1 MSAAQSDL
9 LAAALDVFR
18 TQGYAGTTLEQIA
31 AEAHLDV
38 GAVRAQYADK
48 GSLFAALLAS
58 YSPLRDLE
66 AALDGV
72 QGDTADDLL
81 RDAMRRLIR
90 AIQDNKRF
98 LELAALDVQANNGAF
113 LASLSTKLFPRATVF
128 LERLKATG
136 QLRPVSDVIL
146 SRALVAMLMGF
157 VLSEQAM
164 PQVARVA
171 MRMFPQRA
179 WIDGMVDLMLY
190 GILEDD
196 AR

>member
-1 MSAAQSDL
+1 MSTAQSDL
-9 LAAALDVFR
+9 LVAALDVFR
-18 TQGYAGTTLEQIA
+18 TQGYAATSLEQIA
-31 AEAHLDV
+31 AEAHLDA

-48 GSLFAALLAS
+48 GSLFAALLAA
-58 YSPLRDLE
+58 YSPLHDLE
-66 AALDGV
+66 AALDSV
-72 QGDTADDLL
+72 QGETAEDIL

-98 LELAALDVQANNGAF
+98 MELAALDVQANNGAF
-113 LASLSTKLFPRATVF
+113 LASLGTKLFPRATAF

-146 SRALVAMLMGF
+146 SRVLVAMLMGF

>member
-1 MSAAQSDL
+1 L
-9 LAAALDVFR
+9 LTAALDVFR
-18 TQGYAGTTLEQIA
+18 SQGYAGTTLEQIA
-31 AEAHLDV
+31 QEARLDV
-38 GAVRAQYADK
+38 GAVQAQYADK
-48 GSLFAALLAS
+48 NSLFAALLNT
-58 YSPLRDLE
+58 YSPLPDLE
-66 AALDGV
+66 AALDAV
-72 QGDTADDLL
+72 QGETADEIL
-81 RDAMRRLIR
+81 RDAMRRIIR

-98 LELAALDVQANNGAF
+98 MELAALDVQANDGAF
-113 LASLSTKLFPRATVF
+113 LASLSTKLFPRAAAL

-146 SRALVAMLMGF
+146 SRTLAAMLMGF

>member
-31 AEAHLDV
+31 AEVHLDV
-38 GAVRAQYADK
+38 SAVRAQYADK
-48 GSLFAALLAS
+48 GSLFAALLAR
-58 YSPLRDLE
+58 YSPLHDLE

-98 LELAALDVQANNGAF
+98 LELAALDVQANHGAF

>member
-1 MSAAQSDL
+1 MSTAQSDL
-9 LAAALDVFR
+9 LVAALDVFR
-18 TQGYAGTTLEQIA
+18 TQGYAATTLEQVA
-31 AEAHLDV
+31 QEARLDV

-48 GSLFAALLAS
+48 GSLFAALLAN
-58 YSPLRDLE
+58 YSPLHDLE

-72 QGDTADDLL
+72 QGDTADDIV
-81 RDAMRRLIR
+81 RDAMRRIIR

-98 LELAALDVQANNGAF
+98 MELAALDVQANNGAF
-113 LASLSTKLFPRATVF
+113 LASLSTKLFPRATAF

-146 SRALVAMLMGF
+146 SRTLVALLMGF
-157 VLSEQAM
+157 ILSEQAM

>member
-1 MSAAQSDL
+1 MSTSQPDL
-9 LAAALDVFR
+9 LTAALDVFR

-31 AEAHLDV
+31 EEARLDI

-48 GSLFAALLAS
+48 SSVFSALLNT

-66 AALDGV
+66 TALDAV
-72 QGDTADDLL
+72 QGSTADDIL
-81 RDAMRRLIR
+81 RDAMRRIIR
-90 AIQDNKRF
+90 AIQDNQRF
-98 LELAALDVQANNGAF
+98 MELAALDVQANNGAF
-113 LASLSTKLFPRATVF
+113 LASLSTKLFPRAAAL

-136 QLRPVSDVIL
+136 QLRPVPDVIL
-146 SRALVAMLMGF
+146 SRALIAMLIGF

-164 PQVARVA
+164 PQVARMA